1 MSEGWVGV
9 GIMGDRWTREKDDHK
24 GGRGTARQMGQGESG
39 AIIFKQGRMV
49 FMAFR
54 ETLWR
59 RRVNDGLTVTWR
71 LTRSGVYSILPSPVM
86 QGEREIS
93 GIQK

>member
-9 GIMGDRWTREKDDHK
+9 GIMGDRWTRERDDHK

-54 ETLWR
+54 ET
-59 RRVNDGLTVTWR
+59 
-71 LTRSGVYSILPSPVM
+71 
-86 QGEREIS
+86 
-93 GIQK
+93 